1 MPCYTMANSIS
12 QTGVQVKHQEF
23 PKETS
28 RYLSYMVRC
37 WQEPSVHAGR
47 ETRVWRFSL
56 QNPRTNERRGFAT
69 LEALLVSL
77 QAELADD
84 QVD

>member
-1 MPCYTMANSIS
+1 MKGQHTPQGT
-12 QTGVQVKHQEF
+12 
-23 PKETS
+23 P
-28 RYLSYMVRC
+28 RYLSYVVRC
-37 WQEPSVHAGR
+37 WQEHSVHAGR

-56 QNPRTNERRGFAT
+56 QNPSTDQRHGFAT

-84 QVD
+84 EVD